1 MYMVL
6 SYSSVSVCFVVDFE
20 QLKKCNLK
28 LKSTVQRSRA
38 LVDGLTIFGGSWV
51 VVPKLCP
58 PHASLPV
65 CLPDVVVVLLTAL
78 HVHRNPLPLAPT
90 SVLAGKSRVQRYRFE
105 SPRLI

>member
-1 MYMVL
+1 M
-6 SYSSVSVCFVVDFE
+6 FVVDFE

-58 PHASLPV
+58 PHDLCLPA
-65 CLPDVVVVLLTAL
+65 CLPDVVVLLTAL

-90 SVLAGKSRVQRYRFE
+90 SELAGKSGTAVPFREPARA
-105 SPRLI
+105 

>member
-90 SVLAGKSRVQRYRFE
+90 SAGKSGVQRYRFE